1 MTGRHYRP
9 EIRAAALECIEALDG
24 SVALTSELSG
34 IPTRTLNRWRRE
46 QRSRRQLAREQLL
59 QEKDSGAAAAE
70 SRRRQAEAQLRQ
82 LRKQRAALLGGSGAR
97 RATVAD
103 NPRARLEELAL
114 VQLLDEATLLADSLG
129 EAIDDAPLG
138 QRATALNHLLDTIL
152 RILALLPR
160 QEEVLVRVEFQ
171 DPDGTAHS
179 TPPWARSNSGQR
191 GAL

>member
-9 EIRAAALECIEALDG
+9 EIRAAALKCLEALDG
-24 SVALTSELSG
+24 SVALTSEISG

-59 QEKDSGAAAAE
+59 QEQDSAAGAAE
-70 SRRRQAEAQLRQ
+70 KRRRQAEAQLRQ
-82 LRKQRAALLGGSGAR
+82 LRQQRAARLDDSGAR
-97 RATVAD
+97 RAGRPD
-103 NPRARLEELAL
+103 SPQARLEELAL
-114 VQLLDEATLLADSLG
+114 VQLLDEATHLADSLG

-138 QRATALNHLLDTIL
+138 QRATALNQLLDKIL

-179 TPPWARSNSGQR
+179 TPPWARDDSGQQ

>member
-1 MTGRHYRP
+1 M
-9 EIRAAALECIEALDG
+9 
-24 SVALTSELSG
+24 ALTSEITG
-34 IPTRTLNRWRRE
+34 IPSRTLNRWRRE

-59 QEKDSGAAAAE
+59 QEQESAAAAAE

-82 LRKQRAALLGGSGAR
+82 LRKQRAELLGDSRARGAAR
-97 RATVAD
+97 PD
-103 NPRARLEELAL
+103 NPQARLEELAL
-114 VQLLDEATLLADSLG
+114 VQLLDEATQLADSLG

-138 QRATALNHLLDTIL
+138 QRATALNQLLDKIL

-171 DPDGTAHS
+171 DPDGTTHS
-179 TPPWARSNSGQR
+179 TPPWARNDSGQR